1 MYEKDSNRYK
11 QVTRWLAMFVGALE
25 LPFRQGQV
33 KIMYQPRY
41 GKVNNIIED
50 FKTLHDE
57 S

>member
-11 QVTRWLAMFVGALE
+11 QVTRQLAMFVGALE

-41 GKVNNIIED
+41 EKVNIIVED